1 MAILPYLWIIGYI
14 YNNKYSCILF
24 STSRSTRLV
33 KLVFLNIN
41 IAFIDILYCNYII
54 KSLTQFI
61 IIYIDFV
68 TFFSKLYLFVC
79 ICQMLKIKFTLMEKL
94 KKQTHHLVLTRKS
107 LSDKL
112 FRTIYIFLLTCV
124 KFSETRTSLLNN

>member
-1 MAILPYLWIIGYI
+1 
-14 YNNKYSCILF
+14 
-24 STSRSTRLV
+24 
-33 KLVFLNIN
+33 
-41 IAFIDILYCNYII
+41 
-54 KSLTQFI
+54 
-61 IIYIDFV
+61 
-68 TFFSKLYLFVC
+68 
-79 ICQMLKIKFTLMEKL
+79 MLKIKFTLMEKL